1 MERHAMNKQTG
12 RTTKRQSAGLK
23 GAKPKAEGV
32 SDIQRGIWEFI
43 RRNVEEKGFPPTLR
57 ELGDAFEI
65 ASTNGIRYH
74 LRVLT
79 EHGYIEHQKGSRRGL
94 RLLNP
99 DGSSPFQWNRSI
111 EVNQQDLEDLPD
123 NVVPFPE
130 RRPPEGLS
138 HWWKPLPVIGRV
150 AAGSPILA
158 EENKEDEIG
167 VDQAL
172 FGGGPNVDL
181 FGLRVNGD
189 SMVEVGIYDGDLAVV
204 RKQRTARPNE
214 IVVATVNDEATVK
227 RYLPEEERIV
237 LKPENKDYEPII
249 VTPEDRFRI
258 VGVVVGIIRRKV
270 Q

>member
-1 MERHAMNKQTG
+1 MTKESG
-12 RTTKRQSAGLK
+12 RIIGKHSVGRK
-23 GAKPKAEGV
+23 GVKSRAEGV
-32 SDIQRGIWEFI
+32 SGIQREIWEYI

-57 ELGDAFEI
+57 ELGDAFSI

-79 EHGYIEHQKGSRRGL
+79 QHGYIEHQKGSRRGL

-99 DGSSPFQWNRSI
+99 DGSSPFQRNSSI
-111 EVNQQDLEDLPD
+111 EIDPPEAEELPD

-130 RRPPEGLS
+130 RRLPEGLS
-138 HWWKPLPVIGRV
+138 HWWKSLPVIGHV

-189 SMVEVGIYDGDLAVV
+189 SMIEVGIYDGDLAVV

-237 LKPENKDYEPII
+237 LKAENKDYDPII

-258 VGVVVGIIRRKV
+258 VGVVVGLIRRKI

>member
-1 MERHAMNKQTG
+1 MPKENGRITG
-12 RTTKRQSAGLK
+12 RPSAGRK
-23 GAKPKAEGV
+23 GAKSIGEGV
-32 SDIQRGIWEFI
+32 TDIQRDIWEYI

-57 ELGDAFEI
+57 ELGDAFGI

-79 EHGYIEHQKGSRRGL
+79 QHGYIEHQKGSRRGL

-99 DGSSPFQWNRSI
+99 DGSSPFQRPRPV
-111 EVNQQDLEDLPD
+111 EVSRPKREELPD

-130 RRPPEGLS
+130 RRLPEGLS
-138 HWWKPLPVIGRV
+138 HWWKSLPIIGRV

-189 SMVEVGIYDGDLAVV
+189 SMTDVGIYDGDLAVV
-204 RKQRTARPNE
+204 RKQRTAHPND

-227 RYLPEEERIV
+227 RYLPGEDRII
-237 LKPENKDYEPII
+237 LKAENKDYDPII

-258 VGVVVGIIRRKV
+258 VGVVVGLIRRKI